1 MESHPPKKTWIG
13 SIPIWFLEVR
23 FPMSH
28 NWTRHYDEH
37 FVRRVAVL
45 LREMFARIPPT
56 DAGAGRA
63 MSVLRKIRVCVQLG
77 IAVLVM

>member
-1 MESHPPKKTWIG
+1 MESHPQKNLDWKYSDLVFGGAVSYVTQLDKTLRRAFRAAG
-13 SIPIWFLEVR
+13 RRSTARDVR
-23 FPMSH
+23 PH
-28 NWTRHYDEH
+28 
-37 FVRRVAVL
+37 
-45 LREMFARIPPT
+45 PPT